1 MIFLLVV
8 YGWCLRYVQDRMD
21 NLWSEINGMED
32 YDEYQRRI
40 QAATAAAAATA
51 VDDEAQHEEPH
62 QVYQFG
68 LTIRLLACIILVG
81 IGVSVCYAIW
91 STALHLAQIRP
102 QLQQGREQ
110 LALIQ
115 QFLHERHQQQGQHQ
129 YWQRERQKQHEY
141 DQQTEQR
148 RQHQQ
153 QRTQRIQ
160 QLFEELF
167 LLNTTTTTIVAAAID
182 PTTTGY
188 G

>member
-40 QAATAAAAATA
+40 QAATAT

-68 LTIRLLACIILVG
+68 LTIRLLAMIILVG
-81 IGVSVCYAIW
+81 IGVYVCYSIW
-91 STALHLAQIRP
+91 STALHLAHLRP

-115 QFLHERHQQQGQHQ
+115 QFLQERHQQQVQHQ
-129 YWQRERQKQHEY
+129 QGQRERQKQHEY
-141 DQQTEQR
+141 DQQIYQR
-148 RQHQQ
+148 RQYQQ

-167 LLNTTTTTIVAAAID
+167 RMNTTTAITTTAID
-182 PTTTGY
+182 TTTTGY

>member
-40 QAATAAAAATA
+40 QAAAAATA

-68 LTIRLLACIILVG
+68 LTIRLLAGIILVG
-81 IGVSVCYAIW
+81 IGVSVGYAIW

-167 LLNTTTTTIVAAAID
+167 RMTTTTTTI
-182 PTTTGY
+182 TTTGY